1 MAGTGSAPTTFGNLT
16 DKVSNIT
23 GLEDKYIAVDTDDYD
38 LLQPKAVACFTAA
51 DERLKTLADSNDKT
65 NGYINMNTVKTRN
78 EALDNVQNLI
88 LQGIINLKNLNW
100 LLLANGK
107 KPGFA
112 KEGGGKNKNR
122 KQKGGAVPDLVNN
135 IAAFQNMGGLL
146 ATASPLDNANR
157 VEPAIYN
164 AGSFNAGIFMPLSS
178 GAGLPDSYRLAM
190 DQPLQQTGGK
200 KNNKKNNKNK
210 N

>member
-65 NGYINMNTVKTRN
+65 NGYINIKTVAARNT
-78 EALDNVQNLI
+78 ALDGIQNLI
-88 LQGIINLKNLNW
+88 SQGIVNLKNLNH
-100 LLLANGK
+100 LLVADGK
-107 KPGFA
+107 AGLS
-112 KEGGGKNKNR
+112 GGGKNKNR

>member
-1 MAGTGSAPTTFGNLT
+1 MAGTPPSATFSSLP
-16 DKVSNIT
+16 DKVANIT
-23 GLEDKYIAVDTDDYD
+23 AITDTKYIAVDTDDYD
-38 LLQPKAVACFTAA
+38 LLQPKVVACFNAA
-51 DERLKTLADSNDKT
+51 DEALKTLADSSKPT
-65 NGYINMNTVKTRN
+65 GYINMNTVKTRN
-78 EALDNVQNLI
+78 EALDSVQNLI
-88 LQGIINLKNLNW
+88 LQGIVNLKNLNW

-107 KPGFA
+107 KPGFL

-178 GAGLPDSYRLAM
+178 GAGLPNDYKIAM

>member
-1 MAGTGSAPTTFGNLT
+1 MAAATNPKKLADIDAST
-16 DKVSNIT
+16 KVKNID
-23 GLEDKYIAVDTDDYD
+23 GLKDEQISLDTDNYD
-38 LLQPKAVACFTAA
+38 TLQPKVALCFTAA
-51 DERLKTLADSNDKT
+51 EQLLGRLADSSKPD
-65 NGYINMNTVKTRN
+65 GYIKIVSVKDRNT
-78 EALDNVQNLI
+78 ALDNVNNLI
-88 LQGIINLKNLNW
+88 SQGIINLKNLNH
-100 LLLANGK
+100 LLFADGK
-107 KPGFA
+107 AGLQP
-112 KEGGGKNKNR
+112 GGGKNKNR

-135 IAAFQNMGGLL
+135 IAAFQNVGGLL

-190 DQPLQQTGGK
+190 DQPLQTGGK

>member
-38 LLQPKAVACFTAA
+38 LLQPKAVACFKAA
-51 DERLKTLADSNDKT
+51 ETSLEKLA
-65 NGYINMNTVKTRN
+65 NGGDTEKYINIKKVVDRNT
-78 EALDNVQNLI
+78 ALDNVQNFI
-88 LQGIINLKNLNW
+88 LQGIVNLKNLNW

>member
-1 MAGTGSAPTTFGNLT
+1 MAATNLKTLADITTIKVPNIAALT
-16 DKVSNIT
+16 DKEII
-23 GLEDKYIAVDTDDYD
+23 GDDTDNYD
-38 LLQPKAVACFTAA
+38 TLQPKVTACFTAA
-51 DERLKTLADSNDKT
+51 EELLKKLANST
-65 NGYINMNTVKTRN
+65 SSTESYINIKSVDTRN
-78 EALDNVQNLI
+78 KALDNVNNFI
-88 LQGIINLKNLNW
+88 SQGIINLKNLNH
-100 LLLANGK
+100 LLLADGK
-107 KPGFA
+107 AGLQA
-112 KEGGGKNKNR
+112 GGGKNKNR

-135 IAAFQNMGGLL
+135 IAAFQNVGGLL

-190 DQPLQQTGGK
+190 DQPLQTGGK